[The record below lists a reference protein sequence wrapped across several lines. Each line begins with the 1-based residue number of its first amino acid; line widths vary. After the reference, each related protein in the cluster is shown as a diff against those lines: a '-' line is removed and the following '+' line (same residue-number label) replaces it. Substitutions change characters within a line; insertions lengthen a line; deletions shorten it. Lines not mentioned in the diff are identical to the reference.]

1 MRASCGAQPIL
12 EMATVYSNLKDAI
25 QDCDEAV
32 AFARWHGHSR
42 QYTSLSDMIVKSSFL
57 SRKGRL
63 ALVYGREV
71 GMLSLVQ
78 SMIQQLSLIDSV
90 ALLNVSVYRT

>member
-12 EMATVYSNLKDAI
+12 EMATVCSNLKEAI

-32 AFARWHGHSR
+32 AFARWHAHSR
-42 QYTSLSDMIVKSSFL
+42 QYSSLSDMIARSSFL

-71 GMLSLVQ
+71 VVLLLAGAKML
-78 SMIQQLSLIDSV
+78 
-90 ALLNVSVYRT
+90 R